1 MFDLDNLYFMLQ
13 VLAGLQIVSTIIIN
27 VWIEVLTSEIKKL
40 RRVIQYEQKY

>member
-1 MFDLDNLYFMLQ
+1 MIDLENLNFMLQ
-13 VLAGLQIVSTIIIN
+13 VLAGLQLVSTTIII